1 MDNWI
6 HISNPPEKFEE
17 VIICSDE
24 GRRKS
29 AIYMGDGKWNT
40 FLRVEWWMPFPDA
53 PKRKATE
60 VVTEDMPKKRGR
72 KKKV

>member
-24 GRRKS
+24 GKRKS
-29 AIYMGDGKWNT
+29 AIYMGDGKWTT
-40 FLRVEWWMPFPDA
+40 FLKVEWWQPFPAA
-53 PKRKATE
+53 PKRENVTTE
-60 VVTEDMPKKRGR
+60 TEAPKKRGR